1 MNVYIHQANKLFK
14 MNYENTSAAKYAY
27 ENRNT
32 NDNILKRKLKIYE
45 SKACLIVNYI
55 LKNTNSVEL
64 LALNYLK
71 QQKIDD
77 FLVN

>member
-1 MNVYIHQANKLFK
+1 

-32 NDNILKRKLKIYE
+32 NDNILKRKLKTYE

-64 LALNYLK
+64 LAPNYLK

>member
-1 MNVYIHQANKLFK
+1 

-32 NDNILKRKLKIYE
+32 NDNILKRKLKTYE